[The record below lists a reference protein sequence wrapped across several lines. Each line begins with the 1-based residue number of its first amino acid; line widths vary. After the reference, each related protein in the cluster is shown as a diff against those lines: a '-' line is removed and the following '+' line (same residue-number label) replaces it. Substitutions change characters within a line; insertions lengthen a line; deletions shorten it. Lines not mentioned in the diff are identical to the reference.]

1 MYNLSEILHETEV
14 CTHGVSESSQLTK
27 FRDESDFVSCSPVFV
42 NQQRLIWLI
51 DALIV
56 SSLVVLTVACLSA
69 LFVETC
75 LRTLGKVNTVDL
87 VCLLIV
93 FCNNSRTGE
102 SLLSGKG
109 GVGKSTI
116 AVNLAITLKNL
127 KYNVGILD
135 ADIYGP
141 SIPKMMGILEKPKSE
156 DGVNLIP
163 IKKFNIQCMSI
174 GFMVSEE
181 TPMIWRG
188 PMVAS
193 TIKTFTGKVLWEN
206 IDFLIIDMPPGTG
219 DALLTFSQEIDI
231 DGAVIITTP
240 QDIAIIDVKRGIE
253 MFKKTNV
260 KILGIVENMT
270 SFTSDDGIEHFI
282 FGKDGEKNI
291 ASKFN
296 V

>member
-1 MYNLSEILHETEV
+1 MTEKEANLSKNFMDQISPKTQFKKNKIN
-14 CTHGVSESSQLTK
+14 GVKKIIAIS
-27 FRDESDFVSCSPVFV
+27 
-42 NQQRLIWLI
+42 
-51 DALIV
+51 
-56 SSLVVLTVACLSA
+56 
-69 LFVETC
+69 
-75 LRTLGKVNTVDL
+75 
-87 VCLLIV
+87 
-93 FCNNSRTGE
+93 
-102 SLLSGKG
+102 SGKG

-116 AVNLAITLKNL
+116 AVNLAIALKNL

-141 SIPKMMGILEKPKSE
+141 SLPKMIGILEKPKSE

-163 IKKFNIQCMSI
+163 IKKFDVQCMSI

-193 TIKTFTGKVLWEN
+193 TIKTFVNKVSWDN
-206 IDFLIIDMPPGTG
+206 VDFLIIDMPPGTG

-231 DGAVIITTP
+231 DGAVIVTTP

-253 MFKKTNV
+253 MFKRTNV
-260 KILGIVENMT
+260 KILGIIENMT
-270 SFTSDDGIEHFI
+270 SFTSDDGVEHFI
-282 FGKDGEKNI
+282 FGKDGGKNI

-296 V
+296 IELLGQIPININLRKNSDEGLPFVDQFKDHKVSKLFLEIANKITKIIN

>member
-1 MYNLSEILHETEV
+1 MTEKEANLSKNFMDQISPKTQFKKNKIN
-14 CTHGVSESSQLTK
+14 GVKKIIAIS
-27 FRDESDFVSCSPVFV
+27 
-42 NQQRLIWLI
+42 
-51 DALIV
+51 
-56 SSLVVLTVACLSA
+56 
-69 LFVETC
+69 
-75 LRTLGKVNTVDL
+75 
-87 VCLLIV
+87 
-93 FCNNSRTGE
+93 
-102 SLLSGKG
+102 SGKG

-116 AVNLAITLKNL
+116 AVNLAIALKNL
-127 KYNVGILD
+127 NYNVGILD

-141 SIPKMMGILEKPKSE
+141 SIPKMMGIAEKPKSE

-193 TIKTFTGKVLWEN
+193 TIKTFTNKVLWDN
-206 IDFLIIDMPPGTG
+206 VDFLIIDMPPGTG

-231 DGAVIITTP
+231 DGAVIVTTP

-260 KILGIVENMT
+260 KILGIIENMT
-270 SFTSDDGIEHFI
+270 SFISDDGKEHFI
-282 FGKDGEKNI
+282 FGKDGGKNI

-296 V
+296 IELLGQIPINIKLRKQCDEGVPYAEIYGNDKLSINLTGIANKIIQRMKD

>member
-1 MYNLSEILHETEV
+1 MTEKEANLSKNFMDQISPRTQFKKNKIN
-14 CTHGVSESSQLTK
+14 GVK
-27 FRDESDFVSCSPVFV
+27 KV
-42 NQQRLIWLI
+42 I
-51 DALIV
+51 AV
-56 SSLVVLTVACLSA
+56 SSC
-69 LFVETC
+69 
-75 LRTLGKVNTVDL
+75 
-87 VCLLIV
+87 
-93 FCNNSRTGE
+93 
-102 SLLSGKG
+102 KG

-116 AVNLAITLKNL
+116 AVNLAIALKNL

-141 SIPKMMGILEKPKSE
+141 SLPKMIGILEKPKSE

-193 TIKTFTGKVLWEN
+193 TIKTFTNKVLWDN
-206 IDFLIIDMPPGTG
+206 VDFLIIDMPPGTG

-231 DGAVIITTP
+231 DGAIIVTTP

-253 MFKKTNV
+253 MFKRTNV
-260 KILGIVENMT
+260 KILGIIENMT
-270 SFTSDDGIEHFI
+270 SFTSNDGVEHFI
-282 FGKDGEKNI
+282 FGKDGGKNI

-296 V
+296 IELLGQIPINTNLRKNSDEGRPFVDQFKDHEVSRLFLEIANKITKIIK

>member
-1 MYNLSEILHETEV
+1 MSEKDANLSKKFIDQISPKTLFKKNKIN
-14 CTHGVSESSQLTK
+14 GVKKIIAIS
-27 FRDESDFVSCSPVFV
+27 
-42 NQQRLIWLI
+42 
-51 DALIV
+51 
-56 SSLVVLTVACLSA
+56 
-69 LFVETC
+69 
-75 LRTLGKVNTVDL
+75 
-87 VCLLIV
+87 
-93 FCNNSRTGE
+93 
-102 SLLSGKG
+102 SGKG

-116 AVNLAITLKNL
+116 AVNLAIALKNL
-127 KYNVGILD
+127 NYNVGILD

-174 GFMVSEE
+174 GFMISED

-188 PMVAS
+188 PMVSS
-193 TIKTFTGKVLWEN
+193 TIKTFTHKVLWEN

-253 MFKKTNV
+253 MFKKTNI
-260 KILGIVENMT
+260 KIIGIVENMT
-270 SFTSDDGIEHFI
+270 SFTSDDGVEHFI
-282 FGKDGEKNI
+282 FGKDGAEIISKKFALEVIAKIPIEIELRKDSDLGKPYCEFKKNNKIVTEFLNI
-291 ASKFN
+291 AEKIKKKTS
-296 V
+296 

>member
-1 MYNLSEILHETEV
+1 MTEKEANLSKNFMDQISPKTQFKKNKIN
-14 CTHGVSESSQLTK
+14 GVK
-27 FRDESDFVSCSPVFV
+27 
-42 NQQRLIWLI
+42 
-51 DALIV
+51 
-56 SSLVVLTVACLSA
+56 
-69 LFVETC
+69 
-75 LRTLGKVNTVDL
+75 KV
-87 VCLLIV
+87 IAI
-93 FCNNSRTGE
+93 S
-102 SLLSGKG
+102 SGKG

-116 AVNLAITLKNL
+116 AVNLSIALKNL

-141 SIPKMMGILEKPKSE
+141 SIPKMLGISEKPKSE
-156 DGVNLIP
+156 DGINLIP
-163 IKKFNIQCMSI
+163 IKKFDLQCMSI

-193 TIKTFTGKVLWEN
+193 TIKTFANKVLWDN

-231 DGAVIITTP
+231 DGAVIVTTP

-253 MFKKTNV
+253 MFKRTNV
-260 KILGIVENMT
+260 KILGIIENMT

-282 FGKDGEKNI
+282 LGKMAEKI
-291 ASKFN
+291 
-296 V
+296 

>member
-1 MYNLSEILHETEV
+1 MTEKEANLSKNFMDQISPKTQFKKNKIN
-14 CTHGVSESSQLTK
+14 GVK
-27 FRDESDFVSCSPVFV
+27 
-42 NQQRLIWLI
+42 
-51 DALIV
+51 
-56 SSLVVLTVACLSA
+56 
-69 LFVETC
+69 
-75 LRTLGKVNTVDL
+75 KV
-87 VCLLIV
+87 IAI
-93 FCNNSRTGE
+93 S
-102 SLLSGKG
+102 SGKG

-116 AVNLAITLKNL
+116 TVNLAIALKNL

-141 SIPKMMGILEKPKSE
+141 SIPKMMGISEKPKSE

-163 IKKFNIQCMSI
+163 IKKFDIQCMSI

-193 TIKTFTGKVLWEN
+193 TIKTFVNKVLWDN

-240 QDIAIIDVKRGIE
+240 QNVAVIDVKRGIE
-253 MFKKTNV
+253 MFKRTNV
-260 KILGIVENMT
+260 KILGIIENMT
-270 SFTSDDGIEHFI
+270 SFKSGDGVEHFI
-282 FGKDGEKNI
+282 FGKDGAKNI
-291 ASKFN
+291 AHKFN
-296 V
+296 IEILGQIPIDIEISKSCDNGNPFLLENKNNNLNYDLINNIAKKIIKMNI

>member
-1 MYNLSEILHETEV
+1 MTEKEANLSKSFMDQISSKTQFKKNKIN
-14 CTHGVSESSQLTK
+14 GVK
-27 FRDESDFVSCSPVFV
+27 KIIAVS
-42 NQQRLIWLI
+42 
-51 DALIV
+51 
-56 SSLVVLTVACLSA
+56 
-69 LFVETC
+69 
-75 LRTLGKVNTVDL
+75 
-87 VCLLIV
+87 
-93 FCNNSRTGE
+93 
-102 SLLSGKG
+102 SGKG

-116 AVNLAITLKNL
+116 AVNLAIALKNL

-141 SIPKMMGILEKPKSE
+141 SIPKMIGVSEKPKSE

-163 IKKFNIQCMSI
+163 IKKFDLQCMSI

-193 TIKTFTGKVLWEN
+193 TIKTFVNKVLWDN
-206 IDFLIIDMPPGTG
+206 VDFLIIDMPPGTG

-231 DGAVIITTP
+231 DGAVIVTTP

-253 MFKKTNV
+253 MFKRTNV
-260 KILGIVENMT
+260 KILGIIENMT
-270 SFTSDDGIEHFI
+270 SFTSDDGVEHFI
-282 FGKDGEKNI
+282 FGKDGGKNI

-296 V
+296 IELLGQIPININLRKNSDEGSPFVDQFKDDKVSKLFLEIANKITKIIK

>member
-1 MYNLSEILHETEV
+1 MTEKEANLSKNFMDQISPKTQFKKNKIN
-14 CTHGVSESSQLTK
+14 GVK
-27 FRDESDFVSCSPVFV
+27 KV
-42 NQQRLIWLI
+42 I
-51 DALIV
+51 AV
-56 SSLVVLTVACLSA
+56 SSC
-69 LFVETC
+69 
-75 LRTLGKVNTVDL
+75 
-87 VCLLIV
+87 
-93 FCNNSRTGE
+93 
-102 SLLSGKG
+102 KG

-116 AVNLAITLKNL
+116 AINLAIAFKNL

-141 SIPKMMGILEKPKSE
+141 SVPKMIGISEKPKSE

-163 IKKFNIQCMSI
+163 IKKFDIQCMSI

-193 TIKTFTGKVLWEN
+193 TIKTFTNKVLWDN
-206 IDFLIIDMPPGTG
+206 VDFLIIDMPPGTG

-231 DGAVIITTP
+231 DGAVIVTTP

-253 MFKKTNV
+253 MFKRTNV
-260 KILGIVENMT
+260 KILGIIENMT

-282 FGKDGEKNI
+282 FGKDGGKNI

-296 V
+296 IELLGQIPITINLRKNSDEGMPFVDQFKDHKVSKLFSEIANKITKRIN

>member
-1 MYNLSEILHETEV
+1 MTEKEANLSKNFMDQISPKTQFKKNKIN
-14 CTHGVSESSQLTK
+14 GVK
-27 FRDESDFVSCSPVFV
+27 KV
-42 NQQRLIWLI
+42 I
-51 DALIV
+51 AV
-56 SSLVVLTVACLSA
+56 SSC
-69 LFVETC
+69 
-75 LRTLGKVNTVDL
+75 
-87 VCLLIV
+87 
-93 FCNNSRTGE
+93 
-102 SLLSGKG
+102 KG

-116 AVNLAITLKNL
+116 AINLAIALKNL

-141 SIPKMMGILEKPKSE
+141 SLPKMIGISEKPKSE

-163 IKKFNIQCMSI
+163 IKKFDIQCMSI

-193 TIKTFTGKVLWEN
+193 TIKTFTNKVLWDN
-206 IDFLIIDMPPGTG
+206 VDFLVIDMPPGTG

-231 DGAVIITTP
+231 DGALIVTTP

-253 MFKKTNV
+253 MFKRTNV
-260 KILGIVENMT
+260 KILGIIENMT
-270 SFTSDDGIEHFI
+270 SFTSDDGVEHFI
-282 FGKDGEKNI
+282 FGKDGGKNI

-296 V
+296 IELLAQIPININLRKNSDKGLPFVDQFKDHEVSKLFLEIANKITKITK

>member
-1 MYNLSEILHETEV
+1 MNEKEANLSKNFMDQISPKSSFKKNKIK
-14 CTHGVSESSQLTK
+14 GVKKIIAIS
-27 FRDESDFVSCSPVFV
+27 
-42 NQQRLIWLI
+42 
-51 DALIV
+51 
-56 SSLVVLTVACLSA
+56 
-69 LFVETC
+69 
-75 LRTLGKVNTVDL
+75 
-87 VCLLIV
+87 
-93 FCNNSRTGE
+93 
-102 SLLSGKG
+102 SGKG

-116 AVNLAITLKNL
+116 AVNLAIALKNL

-156 DGVNLIP
+156 DGINLIP
-163 IKKFNIQCMSI
+163 IKKFDIQCMSI

-193 TIKTFTGKVLWEN
+193 TIKTFANKVLWN
-206 IDFLIIDMPPGTG
+206 NVDFLIIDMPPGTG

-231 DGAVIITTP
+231 DGAVIVTTP

-253 MFKKTNV
+253 MFKRTNV
-260 KILGIVENMT
+260 KILGIIENMT
-270 SFTSDDGIEHFI
+270 SFTSDDGVEHFI
-282 FGKDGEKNI
+282 FGKDGGKNI

-296 V
+296 IELLGQIPININLRKNSDEGKPFVDQFKDHNVSKLFLEIGNKITKII

>member
-1 MYNLSEILHETEV
+1 MTEKEANLSKNFMDQITPKNSFKKNKIN
-14 CTHGVSESSQLTK
+14 GVKKIIAIS
-27 FRDESDFVSCSPVFV
+27 
-42 NQQRLIWLI
+42 
-51 DALIV
+51 
-56 SSLVVLTVACLSA
+56 
-69 LFVETC
+69 
-75 LRTLGKVNTVDL
+75 
-87 VCLLIV
+87 
-93 FCNNSRTGE
+93 
-102 SLLSGKG
+102 SGKG

-116 AVNLAITLKNL
+116 AVNLAVAIKNL

-141 SIPKMMGILEKPKSE
+141 SIPKMMGISEKPKSE

-163 IKKFNIQCMSI
+163 IKKFDIQCMSI

-193 TIKTFTGKVLWEN
+193 TIKTFVNKVLWNN

-240 QDIAIIDVKRGIE
+240 QNVAVIDVKRGIE
-253 MFKKTNV
+253 MFKRTDV
-260 KILGIVENMT
+260 KILGIIENMT
-270 SFTSDDGIEHFI
+270 SFKSGDGVEHFI
-282 FGKDGEKNI
+282 FGKDGAKNI
-291 ASKFN
+291 AHKFN
-296 V
+296 IEILGQIPIDIEISKSCDNGDPFLLENKNNNLNYNLINNIAKKIIKMNI

>member
-1 MYNLSEILHETEV
+1 MSEKDANLSKKFIDQITPKTLFKKNKIN
-14 CTHGVSESSQLTK
+14 GVKKIIAIS
-27 FRDESDFVSCSPVFV
+27 
-42 NQQRLIWLI
+42 
-51 DALIV
+51 
-56 SSLVVLTVACLSA
+56 
-69 LFVETC
+69 
-75 LRTLGKVNTVDL
+75 
-87 VCLLIV
+87 
-93 FCNNSRTGE
+93 
-102 SLLSGKG
+102 SGKG

-116 AVNLAITLKNL
+116 AVNLAIALKNL

-174 GFMVSEE
+174 GFMVSED

-231 DGAVIITTP
+231 NGAIIITTP
-240 QDIAIIDVKRGIE
+240 QEIAIIDVKRGIE

-260 KILGIVENMT
+260 KIIGIIENMT
-270 SFTSDDGIEHFI
+270 SFTSGDGMEHFI
-282 FGKDGEKNI
+282 FGKDGGKNI
-291 ASKFN
+291 AERFDIELLGQIPIDIKIRENSDDGLPFMENNIENKISNIFTNISKKI
-296 V
+296 VKLLI

>member
-1 MYNLSEILHETEV
+1 MTEKEANLSKSFMDQISPKTQFKKNKIN
-14 CTHGVSESSQLTK
+14 GVK
-27 FRDESDFVSCSPVFV
+27 KIIAVS
-42 NQQRLIWLI
+42 
-51 DALIV
+51 
-56 SSLVVLTVACLSA
+56 
-69 LFVETC
+69 
-75 LRTLGKVNTVDL
+75 
-87 VCLLIV
+87 
-93 FCNNSRTGE
+93 
-102 SLLSGKG
+102 SGKG
-109 GVGKSTI
+109 GVGKSTV
-116 AVNLAITLKNL
+116 AVNLAIALKNL

-141 SIPKMMGILEKPKSE
+141 SIPKMMGISEKPKSD

-163 IKKFNIQCMSI
+163 IKKFDIQCMSI

-193 TIKTFTGKVLWEN
+193 TIKTFVSKVLWDN
-206 IDFLIIDMPPGTG
+206 VDFLIIDMPPGTG

-260 KILGIVENMT
+260 KILGIIENMT
-270 SFTSDDGIEHFI
+270 SFTSDDGVEHFI
-282 FGKDGEKNI
+282 FGKDGGKNI
-291 ASKFN
+291 ANKFN
-296 V
+296 IELLGQIPININLRKNSDEGAPFVDQFKDEKVSKLFLEIANKITKIIK